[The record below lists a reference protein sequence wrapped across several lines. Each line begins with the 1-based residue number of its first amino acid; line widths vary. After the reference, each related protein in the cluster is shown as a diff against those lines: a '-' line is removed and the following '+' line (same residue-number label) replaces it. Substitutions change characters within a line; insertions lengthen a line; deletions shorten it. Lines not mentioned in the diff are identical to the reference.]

1 MSCSNTTIPAADHGG
16 ATAITAVHPEIIQ
29 THILKRLD
37 GATLASAGSAF
48 SQLRALCSEENL
60 WRDICN
66 STWPSTT
73 DPILRHVISAF
84 PSGHRS
90 FFSDAFPTIH
100 HHRPR
105 QGPQEEHH
113 HHHRRRPSPSP
124 ELISA
129 VDILYGE
136 KLIYSKVIV
145 SETAS
150 GWFLSSP
157 FRIDLLS
164 MKETVPT
171 PVKFDGDEA
180 TTVAHLEEH
189 LRLSWILI
197 DPSAKRAVNIS
208 SLKPVNIRRHWLT
221 GDIKIRFGTVVD
233 GGGISDEEVVQ
244 CSVVAMCEG
253 KEGGELHVREVSMQV
268 EDVDG
273 KTMNGKDSMV
283 ILQDAMERKR
293 KKREEG
299 EAKEGYK
306 KFVEYKKQWRE
317 IKQRRENRL
326 DMACIAGGITI
337 LMAFFT
343 LVLLGSERGRIY
355 FSHLF

>member
-1 MSCSNTTIPAADHGG
+1 MSSQTTTPAADHGG

-37 GATLASAGSAF
+37 GATLAAAGSAGS
-48 SQLRALCSEENL
+48 QLRELCSEENL
-60 WRDICN
+60 WREICN
-66 STWPSTT
+66 SAWPSTT
-73 DPILRHVISAF
+73 DPIVRHVISGF

-100 HHRPR
+100 HHR
-105 QGPQEEHH
+105 QGEE
-113 HHHRRRPSPSP
+113 RSRGYPAPAP

-136 KLIYSKVIV
+136 KLIYSKAIV
-145 SETAS
+145 SETSS
-150 GWFLSSP
+150 GWFRSSP
-157 FRIDLLS
+157 FRIDLLGMS
-164 MKETVPT
+164 ETVPT
-171 PVKFDGDEA
+171 PVKFAGDEA
-180 TTVAHLEEH
+180 KTVAHLEKH
-189 LRLSWILI
+189 LTLSWILI
-197 DPSAKRAVNIS
+197 DASTKRAVNIS
-208 SLKPVNIRRHWLT
+208 SLKPENIRRHWLT
-221 GDIKIRFGTVVD
+221 GDIKIRFGTVIS
-233 GGGISDEEVVQ
+233 GGEITGKELAQ
-244 CSVVAMCEG
+244 CSVIAMCEG

-268 EDVDG
+268 EDMDG

-299 EAKEGYK
+299 EAKERYK
-306 KFVEYKKQWRE
+306 EFVEYKKQWRE
-317 IKQRRENRL
+317 IKQRREDRL

-337 LMAFFT
+337 LIAFFT